1 MKIGLNAHLHSQQ
14 AGYRSAGISG
24 YIANLLRQLPA
35 IAPAHWQ
42 FEALVGAENSAQ
54 FERVKMSRAPLD
66 TQSPLRRIIWEQTL
80 QPLKLRQFDLYHAL
94 AFVAPIVLAAPMVV
108 TVYDL
113 SFLRF
118 PERLRPARRLYLRN
132 MTALTCSR
140 ARRVLAISQSTAD
153 DLVAWLGVPADKID
167 VTPLGYD
174 KAVFRPLPPADLA
187 QFRRK
192 HDLPERFWLY
202 VGTLEPRKNLSSLL
216 EAYRRLSKA
225 ERLPLILGG
234 GIGWQGRTVLADIE
248 RLGLGD
254 SVKHI
259 GFIPAADLPFWY
271 NCAEAFMYPSVYEG
285 FGLPVLEAMACGAPV
300 VTSEAAALKE
310 VAGSA
315 GKCIPS
321 NDIEAWAAALKRVAS
336 DAAWREAARVKGL
349 ERAKLF
355 SWERTA
361 ELTVGSYRKALA
373 KRERPQSVSGSDAG
387 AHAHAG
393 FQRPSANANGGL
405 KQGSSEKAAGVESN

>member
-1 MKIGLNAHLHSQQ
+1 MKIGLNAHLHSRQP
-14 AGYRSAGISG
+14 GFRSAGISG
-24 YIANLLRQLPA
+24 YIANLLRNLPA
-35 IAPAHWQ
+35 NAPDHWQ
-42 FEALVGAENSAQ
+42 FEALVGAANSAQ
-54 FERVKMSRAPLD
+54 FERIKMSRAPLD

-80 QPLKLRQFDLYHAL
+80 QPLKLRQFHLYHAM
-94 AFVAPIVLAAPMVV
+94 AFVAPILLTTPMVV

-118 PERLRPARRLYLRN
+118 PERLSPARRLYLRN

-153 DLVAWLGVPADKID
+153 DLAALLGAPADKID

-192 HDLPERFWLY
+192 HDLPDRFWLY
-202 VGTLEPRKNLSSLL
+202 VGTLEPRKNLATLL
-216 EAYRRLSKA
+216 QAYHRLSKA
-225 ERLPLILGG
+225 DRLPLILGG
-234 GIGWQGRTVLADIE
+234 GIGWQGQAILAEIS

-254 SVKHI
+254 SVKHM

-271 NCAEAFMYPSVYEG
+271 NCAEAFIYPSVYEG

-300 VTSEAAALKE
+300 VTSDAAALKE

-336 DAAWREAARVKGL
+336 DADWREAARVNGL

-361 ELTVGSYRKALA
+361 ELTVDSYYKALA
-373 KRERPQSVSGSDAG
+373 ERDLRQPLGGDAG
-387 AHAHAG
+387 YRPHASYHG
-393 FQRPSANANGGL
+393 PSASANGRL
-405 KQGSSEKAAGVESN
+405 TKRCSEKAAGIESK

>member
-1 MKIGLNAHLHSQQ
+1 MKIGLNAHLHSRQP
-14 AGYRSAGISG
+14 GFRSAGISG
-24 YIANLLRQLPA
+24 YIANLLRHLPA
-35 IAPAHWQ
+35 NAPDHWQ
-42 FEALVGAENSAQ
+42 FEALVGAASSAQ
-54 FERVKMSRAPLD
+54 FERIKMSRAALD

-80 QPLKLRQFDLYHAL
+80 QPLKLRQFHLYHAM
-94 AFVAPIVLAAPMVV
+94 AFVAPILLTAPMVV

-113 SFLRF
+113 SFIRF
-118 PERLRPARRLYLRN
+118 PERLSPARRLYLRN
-132 MTALTCSR
+132 MTALTCTR

-153 DLVAWLGVPADKID
+153 DLAAWLGAPADKID

-174 KAVFRPLPPADLA
+174 KAVFRPLPPADLT

-192 HDLPERFWLY
+192 RDLPERFWLY

-216 EAYRRLSKA
+216 EAYRRLSTA

-234 GIGWQGRTVLADIE
+234 GIGWQGRAILADIS
-248 RLGLGD
+248 RLGLDD

-259 GFIPAADLPFWY
+259 GFIPAAELPFWY

-285 FGLPVLEAMACGAPV
+285 FGLPVLEAMACGTPV
-300 VTSEAAALKE
+300 VTSDAAALKE

-321 NDIEAWAAALKRVAS
+321 HDIEAWAAALKRVAS
-336 DAAWREAARVKGL
+336 DADWREGACVNGL

-361 ELTVGSYRKALA
+361 ELTVDSYHKALA
-373 KRERPQSVSGSDAG
+373 ERDLRQTLGDDAG
-387 AHAHAG
+387 YRAQASYHG
-393 FQRPSANANGGL
+393 PSASANGRL
-405 KQGSSEKAAGVESN
+405 KKRCSEKAAGIECK

>member
-24 YIANLLRQLPA
+24 YIANLLRHLPLMS
-35 IAPAHWQ
+35 PDHWQ
-42 FEALVGAENSAQ
+42 FEALVGAGVSAQ
-54 FERVKMSRAPLD
+54 FERVKLSRAALD
-66 TQSPLRRIIWEQTL
+66 TQSPLRRIIWEQAL
-80 QPLKLRQFDLYHAL
+80 QPFKLRQFDLYHAL

-118 PERLRPARRLYLRN
+118 PERHSPARRLYLRH

-153 DLVAWLGVPADKID
+153 DLAALLGVPADKID

-174 KAVFRPLPPADLA
+174 KAVFRPLPPSDLA

-192 HDLPERFWLY
+192 HDLPDRFWLY
-202 VGTLEPRKNLSSLL
+202 VGTLEPRKNLPSLL
-216 EAYRRLSKA
+216 EAYRRLPKA

-234 GIGWQGRTVLADIE
+234 GTGWQGQAVLADIS
-248 RLGLGD
+248 RLGLCD
-254 SVKHI
+254 SVTHV
-259 GFIPAADLPFWY
+259 GFIPAAELPFWY
-271 NCAEAFMYPSVYEG
+271 NCAEAFVYPSVYEG

-300 VTSEAAALKE
+300 LTSDAAALKE
-310 VAGSA
+310 VAGPV

-321 NDIEAWAAALKRVAS
+321 NDIDAWRAALKRVAS
-336 DAAWREAARVKGL
+336 DADWREAARVQGL
-349 ERAKLF
+349 QRAKRF

-361 ELTVGSYRKALA
+361 ELTVDSYHKALA
-373 KRERPQSVSGSDAG
+373 ERDLRQPLGGDAG
-387 AHAHAG
+387 HRAPAG
-393 FQRPSANANGGL
+393 YQGHSSSANGGL
-405 KQGSSEKAAGVESN
+405 KQSSSEEAAGVESNS